1 MDTNESQGVG
11 ETTRSGD
18 NTPKPRG
25 RACTECR
32 SIKVKCE
39 NQHTMLD
46 GPCARCTRLSL
57 ECVYQEKKRG
67 RKPRHGNPYAVD
79 GPSEIMLQHSMSPV
93 DSAPS
98 SSRLPIHSPAASA
111 SQTSSYVNSAR
122 HYGDA
127 RFEQEHS
134 LRGLPVSPFTSI
146 TSPDVSS
153 VRDSH
158 PMQNTKTS
166 PHFTIGAGTTV
177 ESSSGSGS
185 ATNASLDPDRS
196 LKLMGSTKE
205 PHPKDAP
212 AGVYSLANILA
223 DSRPTSPINT
233 TPITSLSHDTKPQ
246 DNYDTP
252 VSMGFLQEAEVP
264 ELFRL
269 YVAPFFIFL
278 ARFLI
283 LWGTI
288 PSRYH
293 EFLNPLIAL
302 LDPALHTPT
311 YVRTRSSV
319 LFTAILTVSCRFARP
334 NVWENCNSL
343 GQTLLGRALAD
354 GICSIEYVQALSLL
368 TFWKDSRDSSS
379 WRKVGLAI
387 RMAYEL
393 NLHDPRTEPLS
404 PDELL
409 AREQLNKERTWLR
422 YDMTTAMQRNKPQMV
437 PNYSLPDAIEWL
449 GDHPDFPCNADA
461 MLVISSS
468 FGGIRLLCHS
478 LFSSMTTANKAAFEP
493 LMRHVSNL
501 LDERIKRWINT
512 DQRINLAP
520 VSRALLKFQSLNLK
534 LLVAELKLLNL
545 IQPQL
550 TATRMQTLECIKCAM
565 DVLRHVITELVPNGS
580 IIYCQDMLAISC
592 AYAGVWL
599 FKQLPHVDE
608 GLSNEIIDVF
618 NGVSNACR
626 ALARQKGDTPSHFVQ
641 FFDHLVRNARS
652 HTTLDASRQVHSA
665 ISVKTATGPGQV
677 SASMPES
684 VNRYVVPELI
694 PPLEGMDYQW
704 TNVMNGL
711 NDWWRNFNY
720 LGADAVKSDFAMGN
734 PM

>member
-269 YVAPFFIFL
+269 Y
-278 ARFLI
+278 
-283 LWGTI
+283 
-288 PSRYH
+288 H

-354 GICSIEYVQALSLL
+354 GICSIEYV
-368 TFWKDSRDSSS
+368 
-379 WRKVGLAI
+379 
-387 RMAYEL
+387 
-393 NLHDPRTEPLS
+393 
-404 PDELL
+404 
-409 AREQLNKERTWLR
+409 
-422 YDMTTAMQRNKPQMV
+422 
-437 PNYSLPDAIEWL
+437 
-449 GDHPDFPCNADA
+449 
-461 MLVISSS
+461 
-468 FGGIRLLCHS
+468 
-478 LFSSMTTANKAAFEP
+478 
-493 LMRHVSNL
+493 
-501 LDERIKRWINT
+501 
-512 DQRINLAP
+512 
-520 VSRALLKFQSLNLK
+520 
-534 LLVAELKLLNL
+534 
-545 IQPQL
+545 
-550 TATRMQTLECIKCAM
+550 
-565 DVLRHVITELVPNGS
+565 
-580 IIYCQDMLAISC
+580 
-592 AYAGVWL
+592 
-599 FKQLPHVDE
+599 
-608 GLSNEIIDVF
+608 
-618 NGVSNACR
+618 
-626 ALARQKGDTPSHFVQ
+626 
-641 FFDHLVRNARS
+641 
-652 HTTLDASRQVHSA
+652 
-665 ISVKTATGPGQV
+665 
-677 SASMPES
+677 
-684 VNRYVVPELI
+684 
-694 PPLEGMDYQW
+694 
-704 TNVMNGL
+704 
-711 NDWWRNFNY
+711 
-720 LGADAVKSDFAMGN
+720 
-734 PM
+734 